1 MVIVSL
7 VAAYAGFVWFAWR
20 DKDEYTVPASEV
32 EKLDQE
38 RRLAREEAWLA
49 RQVNASE
56 AI

>member
-38 RRLAREEAWLA
+38 RRLAREAWLA